1 MPSMIMMVLNEV
13 DKLEDVMRAWQDAGA
28 GGITILE
35 SSGGARLLGH
45 IGARDDLP
53 LFPGLRSLMAH
64 QEVHHRTLF
73 TVVGPEVDVEAFF
86 DATEAVVGPLDGPHT
101 GLIWA
106 LPVIAVRGGRAS
118 TAETRSKA

>member
-1 MPSMIMMVLNEV
+1 MIMMVLNDI
-13 DKLEDVMRAWQDAGA
+13 DKLEDAMRAWQDAGA

-35 SSGGARLLGH
+35 SSGGALLLGH

-53 LFPGLRSLMAH
+53 LFPGLRNLMAH

-118 TAETRSKA
+118 TGETRSKA

>member
-1 MPSMIMMVLNEV
+1 MPTMILMVLNDV
-13 DKLEDVMRAWQDAGA
+13 DKLEDVSRAWQAAGA

-35 SSGGARLLGH
+35 SSGAARLLGH

-53 LFPGLRSLMAH
+53 LFPGLRNLTAR

-73 TVVGPEVDVEAFF
+73 TVVGAEVDIDAFF
-86 DATEAVVGPLDGPHT
+86 DATEAAVGPLDAPHT

-106 LPVIAVRGGRAS
+106 LPVIAVRGGQR
-118 TAETRSKA
+118 TA